1 MLGQGVYGFPEA
13 ARLTDLKSIT
23 VRAWFKETAGTCSR
37 PPVFESDYPPID
49 GARAISFLDL
59 VELYAAGRLR
69 DHGLSL
75 QKIRRVH
82 AKMAD
87 RLNTKH
93 PFGKRRI
100 FTDGADLFIGN
111 ADGDTEELIDILR
124 DQKAFPEILLPFLK
138 RIEYDDASDLAR
150 CWRIADMVVLDPSI
164 CYGKPISRQIGISTK
179 ILANAYRA
187 NDRNVDLVA
196 YWYNIKPKHVR
207 AAVEFEDK
215 YAA

>member
-13 ARLTDLKSIT
+13 ARLTDLKSVT
-23 VRAWFKETAGTCSR
+23 VRAWFKESARDRSR
-37 PPVFESDYPPID
+37 RPVFKSDYRPID
-49 GARAISFLDL
+49 GARVISFLDL
-59 VELYAAGRLR
+59 VELYVVGRLR

-87 RLNTKH
+87 RLDTKH

-111 ADGDTEELIDILR
+111 ADGDREELIDILH
-124 DQKAFPEILLPFLK
+124 DQKVFPEILLPFLK
-138 RIEYDDASDLAR
+138 RIEYDDATSLAK

-164 CYGKPISRQIGISTK
+164 CYGKPIVQQIGISTK

-187 NDRNVDLVA
+187 NDRNVDFVA
-196 YWYNIKPKHVR
+196 YWYNIKPKHVM